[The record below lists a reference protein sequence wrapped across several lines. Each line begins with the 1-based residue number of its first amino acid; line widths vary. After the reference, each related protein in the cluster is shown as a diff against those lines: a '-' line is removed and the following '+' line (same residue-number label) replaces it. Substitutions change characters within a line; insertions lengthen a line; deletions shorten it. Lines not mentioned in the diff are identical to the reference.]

1 MIAAAV
7 GIGFVLAGA
16 WGERQNG
23 QEITG
28 LTPGDDARVLMT
40 NARQAMNQGDYALA
54 NSLFGQ
60 VVQMERDQGRDNA
73 EAIAYFGWTLAL
85 LSVGD
90 PDAEAVDG
98 SGSMPPNSP
107 SAQAIDMEPDYAD
120 PYCFQAIIEFQ
131 FREDA
136 AAALPFAEQCQAND
150 PPSEVAD
157 LIGAFVDDI
166 RAAAAT
172 GLTVNRASIWTGPD
186 PAGVGT
192 VGVDQA
198 GGGQT
203 VAETTRSSLRRRI
216 HTLALRQSG
225 SVLSCIPRRTR
236 AWTVAGITSP
246 WLHNTAPSVHLGEE
260 VEHAFERRIL
270 EQAVV
275 GPHDRVD
282 RGGERFERLH
292 AAHVRARH
300 EFADALLR
308 QSLAE
313 RVGLLPAGLAQRA
326 IEVVAGPH
334 APFARLGMPNEV
346 DDRMCHDL
354 SARS

>member
-1 MIAAAV
+1 
-7 GIGFVLAGA
+7 
-16 WGERQNG
+16 
-23 QEITG
+23 
-28 LTPGDDARVLMT
+28 MT

-90 PDAEAVDG
+90 PDAEAATARLDAAQLAL
-98 SGSMPPNSP
+98 
-107 SAQAIDMEPDYAD
+107 AQAIDMEPDYAD

-166 RAAAAT
+166 RAAARR
-172 GLTVNRASIWTGPD
+172 GLSPSDRTLRS
-186 PAGVGT
+186 
-192 VGVDQA
+192 A

-246 WLHNTAPSVHLGEE
+246 WLHNTAPWSTS
-260 VEHAFERRIL
+260 ARRSSTPSNGCIL

-275 GPHDRVD
+275 GPHGSMPTVAASGSSVCMQRTYGLDTSRPTP
-282 RGGERFERLH
+282 FFANRLPS
-292 AAHVRARH
+292 AWAC
-300 EFADALLR
+300 FQPALLNGR
-308 QSLAE
+308 SRSSPVHMRRSPALAC
-313 RVGLLPAGLAQRA
+313 RTR
-326 IEVVAGPH
+326 
-334 APFARLGMPNEV
+334 
-346 DDRMCHDL
+346 
-354 SARS
+354 